1 MLDRGIVMVSF
12 YGSLSTELYDID
24 KYIGKSFG
32 DVEYY
37 SKRLEGVKG
46 KILEPA
52 VGNGRILIP
61 LLHKGLNI
69 EGFDLSDDMLQLC
82 KKIVQKVS
90 FHPIYIH

>member
-1 MLDRGIVMVSF
+1 MLDRRLEMVSF

-24 KYIGKSFG
+24 KYIGKTFG

-37 SKRLEGVKG
+37 SERLEGVKG

-69 EGFDLSDDMLQLC
+69 EGFDLSDDMLRLC
-82 KKIVQKVS
+82 KKIVQKES
-90 FHPIYIH
+90 FHQIYIH